1 MKFIIQILIFQFAP
15 SKQITNNIF
24 YPLYSQPRNWP
35 PHNILME
42 KFAFNISLYQGPI
55 SIGCYMP
62 ICRYRHIGADMPRF
76 LFLLPRCRCRVAD
89 AEWNFP
95 PFYFYWKESAVF
107 SRHIGAD
114 IQVGPDLPVR
124 SRHRAELGIESRNTL
139 PTQKGPTTNRPCRFQ
154 KWFLFIIISS
164 YKKVMIL
171 LKLKNFLLI
180 LFRFSSSFCVGI
192 CVVVSGYYF
201 F

>member
-89 AEWNFP
+89 ADVPMPSGIF
-95 PFYFYWKESAVF
+95 
-107 SRHIGAD
+107 RHSIS
-114 IQVGPDLPVR
+114 IEKN
-124 SRHRAELGIESRNTL
+124 RHFFLGISVPIYRLVRTSRCAPGTVPNSELSPETHF
-139 PTQKGPTTNRPCRFQ
+139 RPKRDPPQ
-154 KWFLFIIISS
+154 IDPVDS
-164 YKKVMIL
+164 
-171 LKLKNFLLI
+171 KNDFYL
-180 LFRFSSSFCVGI
+180 S
-192 CVVVSGYYF
+192 
-201 F
+201 